1 MPSSASS
8 GPTALIVAHG
18 SPSDPDGQERALADL
33 AARAAAHLPGW
44 QVSSATLACKGRL
57 EEECARLGTPMIYP
71 FFMAE
76 GYFTRNVLAQKS
88 ADLGLTMLPPFGV
101 DPALEDVAETVLR
114 DRLRA
119 LGWEVAETDLLI
131 AAHGSAV
138 SKTSRN
144 SAQRFAKEMMAR
156 CGFLSV
162 ATGYVEEPPF
172 LADAARGLGAQSIC
186 LAHFALR
193 SGHVEVDLPEAFEV
207 ARFRGPVLP
216 PMIEWPETPGLIANS
231 LLAAHASLPAGRPS

>member
-1 MPSSASS
+1 MPTPAAP

-18 SPSDPDGQERALADL
+18 SPSDQQGQERALADL
-33 AARAAAHLPGW
+33 AARVAGHMPGW
-44 QVSSATLACKGRL
+44 QLSSATLSCKGRF
-57 EEECARLGTPMIYP
+57 EEECARLGTPLIYP

-101 DPALEDVAETVLR
+101 DPALEDVAEAALR
-114 DRLRA
+114 DRLGA
-119 LGWEVAETDLLI
+119 LGWQAAETDLLI

-144 SAQRFAKEMMAR
+144 SALSFAKKMAAR
-156 CGFLSV
+156 CGFRSI

-193 SGHVEVDLPEAFEV
+193 SGHVAVDLPEAFE
-207 ARFRGPVLP
+207 AANFRGPVLP

>member
-1 MPSSASS
+1 MPSPTAP

-18 SPSDPDGQERALADL
+18 SPSDPEGQEHALADL
-33 AARAAAHLPGW
+33 AARAAEHMPGW
-44 QVSSATLACKGRL
+44 QISSATLACKGRF
-57 EEECARLGTPMIYP
+57 EAECARLGTPLIYP

-88 ADLGLTMLPPFGV
+88 AGLGLTMLAPFGV
-101 DPALEDVAETVLR
+101 DPALEEVAEKVLR
-114 DRLRA
+114 DRLGT
-119 LGWEVAETDLLI
+119 LGWRIAETDLLI

-144 SAQRFAKEMMAR
+144 SALSFAEKMMTR
-156 CGFLSV
+156 CSFRSV

-172 LADAARGLGAQSIC
+172 LADAAREFGEQSVC

-193 SGHVEVDLPEAFEV
+193 SGHVEIDVPEALD
-207 ARFRGPVLP
+207 AATFRGPVLP
-216 PMIEWPETPGLIANS
+216 PMIEWPETPRLIAGS
-231 LLAAHASLPAGRPS
+231 LLAAHATISTNRLP